1 VLGCLVESLGM
12 IVITVPLLFPIL
24 ESYGIDPILFG
35 VVLVIF
41 IELGQISPPIG
52 INLFVIQSIWD
63 GKLSEVVIGTIPFHL
78 IMFVV
83 LGLVI
88 FWPELALW
96 LPARMSN

>member
-1 VLGCLVESLGM
+1 M
-12 IVITVPLLFPIL
+12 
-24 ESYGIDPILFG
+24 
-35 VVLVIF
+35 VLVIF

-78 IMFVV
+78 IMFIV

-96 LPARMSN
+96 LPARMSK